1 MSLLFRQESRR
12 DACCFMSLHSSYE
25 ANPCSKR
32 SRSKEVLQFIASKYL
47 LTVPGIKILLSS
59 KYRFTIDEK
68 EDFILL
74 KKIIKQFPKILKNT
88 YVSSNK
94 FIDFV
99 KNRKNIYKIN
109 SHIIRNAG
117 LLKSLKKEQKI
128 N

>member
-1 MSLLFRQESRR
+1 MTL
-12 DACCFMSLHSSYE
+12 
-25 ANPCSKR
+25 
-32 SRSKEVLQFIASKYL
+32 
-47 LTVPGIKILLSS
+47 S

-68 EDFILL
+68 EDFIFV

-99 KNRKNIYKIN
+99 KNHKNIYKIN
-109 SHIIRNAG
+109 SHIIRNEG